1 MTATTIP
8 APTSPLDALR
18 GDTATGRTRTR
29 AVPAVP
35 ALTKRRLSL
44 TVRSPRAIVVPLLT
58 PVLFALVIAPA
69 LANTISVP
77 GGRTA
82 YMTFVAL
89 ATVGLLIPLNCAF
102 SGLGVI
108 VDRQQGAMRELL
120 VAPIR
125 RSSIVVGNLIAALAL
140 TALQVVVL
148 IAASALRGAVY
159 ETGMRTLWFVAA
171 AIFLAVFMYGLAE
184 VLSVRLPSPVEY
196 VAAVPAIAIVPFFF
210 AGSLFPITS
219 LPHWLGA
226 VAKVLPL
233 THALALFRYGM
244 TGTSGVRALH
254 NIWGLQNVTLMATL
268 SMLVLVVYAVVAFAG
283 AVRLFTKA
291 GTS

>member
-1 MTATTIP
+1 MTATATTTLPIAVRQRP
-8 APTSPLDALR
+8 AE
-18 GDTATGRTRTR
+18 RTRS
-29 AVPAVP
+29 VPAAAVL
-35 ALTKRRLSL
+35 AKRRLAL
-44 TVRSPRAIVVPLLT
+44 TVRSPRSLVVPLLT

-69 LANTISVP
+69 LANTIALP
-77 GGRTA
+77 AGRTA

-89 ATVGLLIPLNCAF
+89 ATVGLLIPLNCTF

-108 VDRQQGAMRELL
+108 VDRQHGAMRELL

-125 RSSIVVGNLIAALAL
+125 RSSIVVGNLLAALAL
-140 TALQVVVL
+140 TALQLTVL
-148 IAASALRGAVY
+148 IAASALRGAAY
-159 ETGMRTLWFVAA
+159 ETGLRTLWFVAA
-171 AIFLAVFMYGLAE
+171 ALVFAVLMYGLAE
-184 VLSVRLPSPVEY
+184 IMSVRLPSPEEY
-196 VAAVPAIAIVPFFF
+196 IAAVPAVAIVPFFF

-244 TGTSGVRALH
+244 TGASGVRALH
-254 NIWGLQNVTLMATL
+254 NIWGLSSATEMAVL
-268 SMLVLVVYAVVAFAG
+268 SMLVLVAYATVAFAG

-291 GTS
+291 GMS

>member
-1 MTATTIP
+1 MTATATFP
-8 APTSPLDALR
+8 VTVTT
-18 GDTATGRTRTR
+18 DTPTR
-29 AVPAVP
+29 ARSRSVPA
-35 ALTKRRLSL
+35 ALVLAKRRLAL
-44 TVRSPRAIVVPLLT
+44 TVRSPRSVIVPLLT

-69 LANTISVP
+69 LANTIAVP
-77 GGRTA
+77 AGRTA

-89 ATVGLLIPLNCAF
+89 ATVGLLIPLNCTF

-125 RSSIVVGNLIAALAL
+125 RSSIVVGNLLAALAL
-140 TALQVVVL
+140 TALQLVVL

-159 ETGMRTLWFVAA
+159 QTGVRMLWFVAA
-171 AIFLAVFMYGLAE
+171 AVAFAVFMYGLAE
-184 VLSVRLPSPVEY
+184 ILSVRLPSPVEY
-196 VAAVPAIAIVPFFF
+196 IGAVPAVAIVPFFF

-233 THALALFRYGM
+233 THALALFRFGIA
-244 TGTSGVRALH
+244 GPSGVRALH
-254 NIWGLQNVTLMATL
+254 NIWGLHSAPAMAVL
-268 SMLVLVVYAVVAFAG
+268 SFGVLVAYALLIGTG
-283 AVRLFTKA
+283 ALRLFAKA

>member
-1 MTATTIP
+1 MTATATIP
-8 APTSPLDALR
+8 VTVTTRLPTPASA
-18 GDTATGRTRTR
+18 R
-29 AVPAVP
+29 ARSFP
-35 ALTKRRLSL
+35 ALVLAKRRLAL
-44 TVRSPRAIVVPLLT
+44 TVRSPRSIIVPLLT

-69 LANTISVP
+69 LANTIAVP

-89 ATVGLLIPLNCAF
+89 ATVGLLIPLNCTF

-140 TALQVVVL
+140 TALQLVVL
-148 IAASALRGAVY
+148 IAASALRGAAY
-159 ETGMRTLWFVAA
+159 QSGLRMLWFIAA
-171 AIFLAVFMYGLAE
+171 AVVFAVFMYGLAE
-184 VLSVRLPSPVEY
+184 IMSVRLPSPVEY
-196 VAAVPAIAIVPFFF
+196 IGAVPAVAIVPFFF

-233 THALALFRYGM
+233 THALALFRYGIA
-244 TGTSGVRALH
+244 GPSGVRALH
-254 NIWGLQNVTLMATL
+254 NIWGLHSAPEMAIL
-268 SMLVLVVYAVVAFAG
+268 SLLVLVAYATVVFAG
-283 AVRLFTKA
+283 AIRLFTKA

>member
-1 MTATTIP
+1 MTATVTLPVP
-8 APTSPLDALR
+8 ATTEAPV
-18 GDTATGRTRTR
+18 RTRS
-29 AVPAVP
+29 VPAAVVL
-35 ALTKRRLSL
+35 AKRRLAL
-44 TVRSPRAIVVPLLT
+44 TVRSPRSIVVPLLT

-69 LANTISVP
+69 LANTIAAP
-77 GGRTA
+77 AGRTA

-125 RSSIVVGNLIAALAL
+125 RSSIVVGNLLAALAL
-140 TALQVVVL
+140 TALQLVVL

-159 ETGMRTLWFVAA
+159 ESGVRMLWFIAA
-171 AIFLAVFMYGLAE
+171 AIAFAVFMYGLAE
-184 VLSVRLPSPVEY
+184 ILSVRLPSPVEY
-196 VAAVPAIAIVPFFF
+196 IGAVPAVAIVPFFF

-219 LPHWLGA
+219 LPHWLAA

-233 THALALFRYGM
+233 THALALFRYGIA
-244 TGTSGVRALH
+244 GSSGVRALH
-254 NIWGLQNVTLMATL
+254 NIWGLHNAAEMATFSL
-268 SMLVLVVYAVVAFAG
+268 LVLVAYAVVVFAG
-283 AVRLFTKA
+283 AVRLFARA

>member
-1 MTATTIP
+1 
-8 APTSPLDALR
+8 
-18 GDTATGRTRTR
+18 
-29 AVPAVP
+29 
-35 ALTKRRLSL
+35 
-44 TVRSPRAIVVPLLT
+44 
-58 PVLFALVIAPA
+58 VIAPA
-69 LANTISVP
+69 LANTIAVP

-89 ATVGLLIPLNCAF
+89 ATVGLLIPLNCTF

-140 TALQVVVL
+140 TALQLVVL
-148 IAASALRGAVY
+148 IAASALRGAAY
-159 ETGMRTLWFVAA
+159 QSGLRMLWFIAA
-171 AIFLAVFMYGLAE
+171 AVVFAVFMYGLAE
-184 VLSVRLPSPVEY
+184 IMSVRLPSPVEY
-196 VAAVPAIAIVPFFF
+196 IGAVPAVAIVPFFF

-233 THALALFRYGM
+233 THALALFRYGIA
-244 TGTSGVRALH
+244 GPSGVRALH
-254 NIWGLQNVTLMATL
+254 NIWGLHSAPEMAIL
-268 SMLVLVVYAVVAFAG
+268 SLLVLVAYATVVFAG
-283 AVRLFTKA
+283 AIRLFTKA

>member
-1 MTATTIP
+1 MTATATIP
-8 APTSPLDALR
+8 VTATTEAPTPVRARSFPAALVL
-18 GDTATGRTRTR
+18 A
-29 AVPAVP
+29 
-35 ALTKRRLSL
+35 KRRLTL
-44 TVRSPRAIVVPLLT
+44 TVRSPRSIVVPLLT

-69 LANTISVP
+69 LSNTIAVP
-77 GGRTA
+77 AGRTA

-89 ATVGLLIPLNCAF
+89 ATVGLLIPLNCTF

-140 TALQVVVL
+140 TTLQLVVL
-148 IAASALRGAVY
+148 IAASAARGAAY
-159 ETGMRTLWFVAA
+159 QSGLRMFWFIAA
-171 AIFLAVFMYGLAE
+171 AVAFAVFMYGLAE
-184 VLSVRLPSPVEY
+184 IMSVRLPSPVEY
-196 VAAVPAIAIVPFFF
+196 IGAVPAVAIVPFFF

-233 THALALFRYGM
+233 THALALFRYGIA
-244 TGTSGVRALH
+244 GPSGIRALH
-254 NIWGLQNVTLMATL
+254 NIWGLHNATQMAAL
-268 SMLVLVVYAVVAFAG
+268 SMLVLVAYATVVFAG
-283 AVRLFTKA
+283 AIRLFTKA